1 MVTESRSI
9 DRVHVVWKATLTR
22 LNGEQLPGSTDNVS
36 EQGMN
41 VILGKALV
49 VGEPVR
55 VEVVS
60 KCTGMICYF
69 TLEGEIIYSNFLESR
84 LGSAIGLRLLK
95 PSDQYIEF
103 IRRYTGKQGSVL
115 AS

>member
-1 MVTESRSI
+1 MDAEGRSI

-49 VGEPVR
+49 VGEPVQI
-55 VEVVS
+55 EVVS
-60 KCTGMICYF
+60 KCTGMVCYF
-69 TLEGEIIYSNFLESR
+69 TLEAVIVYSNFLDSR

-95 PSDQYIEF
+95 PCDQYIEF
-103 IRRYTGKQGSVL
+103 VRSYTGKQNRIL